1 MSIFYHND
9 DPLLFQRP
17 TVINPVQDGQQS
29 NGNLSDAY
37 AQLYKQQLMKEMQMQ
52 NVPNPQQPIAQEWLS
67 DLDNAMKGLDSESSA
82 ILNNDS
88 EFVDLNSQLQSMI
101 QGEIMSLV
109 KVRLNSY
116 PNAVDNIKKQLDMIK
131 NVKYKVQENERKNM
145 NELND
150 YMKNYSH
157 LTFDEYRKIK
167 YGEASPTNT
176 ENKPS
181 KSKKQ

>member
-17 TVINPVQDGQQS
+17 TVINPIQDGQQS

-52 NVPNPQQPIAQEWLS
+52 NIPNPQQPIAQDWLS
-67 DLDNAMKGLDSESSA
+67 DLDNAMKGLDSESST
-82 ILNNDS
+82 ILNSDS

-167 YGEASPTNT
+167 NGEASPTN
-176 ENKPS
+176 ENKTS

>member
-17 TVINPVQDGQQS
+17 TIVNPAQDGQQS

-37 AQLYKQQLMKEMQMQ
+37 AQLYKQQLIKEMQMQ
-52 NVPNPQQPIAQEWLS
+52 NIPNPQQPIAQDWLS
-67 DLDNAMKGLDSESSA
+67 DLDNAMKGLDNESSD
-82 ILNNDS
+82 ILNNDI
-88 EFVDLNSQLQSMI
+88 EFVELNTQLQNMI
-101 QGEIMSLV
+101 QSEIMGLV

-116 PNAVDNIKKQLDMIK
+116 PNAVDNIKKQLDIIK
-131 NVKYKVQENERKNM
+131 NVKSKVQENERKNM

-167 YGEASPTNT
+167 YGEASPIT
-176 ENKPS
+176 ENKNS
-181 KSKKQ
+181 KNKKQ

>member
-17 TVINPVQDGQQS
+17 TIVNPTQDGQQS

-37 AQLYKQQLMKEMQMQ
+37 AQLYKQQLIKEMQMQ
-52 NVPNPQQPIAQEWLS
+52 NMPNPQQPIAQDWLS
-67 DLDNAMKGLDSESSA
+67 DLDNAMKGLDNESSDL
-82 ILNNDS
+82 LNSDS
-88 EFVDLNSQLQSMI
+88 EFVELNTQLQNMI
-101 QGEIMSLV
+101 QSEIMGLV

-116 PNAVDNIKKQLDMIK
+116 PNAVDNIKKQLDIIK
-131 NVKYKVQENERKNM
+131 NVKSKVQENERKNM

-167 YGEASPTNT
+167 YGEASPIT
-176 ENKPS
+176 ENKNS